1 VADVRA
7 ILVVPAE
14 AWRERLLGD
23 GPCGARVPMA
33 RAVQHFHT
41 MSQYNSGACSWCLL
55 AWPCPDAGQAADAE
69 RWFEGDDGP
78 PGTRALALAW
88 DGRSTGPEGLA
99 RALACLAKRE
109 GRDGNCLGCERQW
122 GPMPWMRV
130 SDVSSGLGRVT
141 APCWAMGWL
150 RYAPPHPNAPD
161 EWWWGG
167 SSHRPDV
174 EVPALATPPDGLG
187 DLLDLWALATVLV
200 ARGIA
205 ERVEVT
211 RG

>member
-1 VADVRA
+1 VRA
-7 ILVVPAE
+7 ILVIPAE

-33 RAVQHFHT
+33 RAGQHFHT
-41 MSQYNSGACSWCLL
+41 MSQYNSGSCSWCLL

-88 DGRSTGPEGLA
+88 DGRPTGPEGLA
-99 RALACLAKRE
+99 RALACLAERE
-109 GRDGNCLGCERQW
+109 GDPARARGGAQWRHYATVHLLGW
-122 GPMPWMRV
+122 AGLGWWYV
-130 SDVSSGLGRVT
+130 ADAGHILADSDVPRTSV
-141 APCWAMGWL
+141 
-150 RYAPPHPNAPD
+150 
-161 EWWWGG
+161 
-167 SSHRPDV
+167 
-174 EVPALATPPDGLG
+174 VPALATPPDGLG

-200 ARGIA
+200 ARGVA